1 MEIFNDVHQFSTW
14 KLFMRKGAVKL
25 YDTLSLNIKELVTFF
40 LLKTV
45 LSIYKTNLLNI
56 TVFGLAFLNEK
67 LEKAS

>member
-1 MEIFNDVHQFSTW
+1 
-14 KLFMRKGAVKL
+14 MRKGAVKL

-40 LLKTV
+40 LLKTF